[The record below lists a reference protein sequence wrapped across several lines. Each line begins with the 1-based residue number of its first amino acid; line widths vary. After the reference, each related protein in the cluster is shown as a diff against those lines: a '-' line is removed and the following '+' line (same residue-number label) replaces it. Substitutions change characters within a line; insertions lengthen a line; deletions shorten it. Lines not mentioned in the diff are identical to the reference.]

1 MSTTIANFFENFFA
15 HGTPGTLPEKKRVVV
30 RWFASLPRILGVVCV
45 VYYVYTARYA
55 HGYRGGVAQGPASST
70 AQETGSPYD
79 NRYGSL
85 YVGYKPLG
93 LVQWFVGLFC
103 FR

>member
-1 MSTTIANFFENFFA
+1 MGLLA
-15 HGTPGTLPEKKRVVV
+15 HFLRKKGSWYVGLLVCPEFWGSFVWFTMYIQLGTR
-30 RWFASLPRILGVVCV
+30 
-45 VYYVYTARYA
+45 TAT
-55 HGYRGGVAQGPASST
+55 GGVAQGPASST